1 MTLSFKKI
9 SGLCLGLFLLP
20 QLLAAQVF
28 ILPTQN
34 RSIYDPE
41 GQPKYF
47 AHTPGRDWMSGTFG
61 CVRSEGWQMHEGID
75 ILAVTHDKQGEPADD
90 VWAAADGTVSYINRK
105 AGLSNY
111 GNYIILKHQIE
122 GLEVL
127 TLYAHL
133 KSIRADLKPGMSV
146 KAKEVIALMGRT
158 SNTRQQI
165 TKDRAHLHFEINF
178 FVNDRFSQWHEKAM
192 PGQRNDHGDW
202 NGQNLIGIDP
212 LEVFKN
218 QQKEGSKFSLL
229 NYVRNQR
236 ELCRIVVRD
245 TNFPWLKRNLR
256 LIRRNPIAEKS
267 GIAGYEIAL
276 NFNGLPYQLIP
287 RADIEIPNKAKVQ
300 LLSVNAEEQSKNP
313 CRKLV
318 TKKGNTWELTNS
330 GQRLV
335 DMLTY

>member
-1 MTLSFKKI
+1 MSLFLKKTI
-9 SGLCLGLFLLP
+9 AFCLGLWLMP
-20 QLLAAQVF
+20 QFLAAQPF

-34 RSIYDPE
+34 RAFFDPE
-41 GQPKYF
+41 GPPKYF

-75 ILAVTHDKQGEPADD
+75 ILAVTHDKQGEPADE
-90 VWAAADGTVSYINRK
+90 VWAAADGVVVYQNRK
-105 AGLSNY
+105 PSLSNY

-133 KSIRADLKPGMSV
+133 KSIRSDLKIGSPV
-146 KAKEVIALMGRT
+146 KAKEVLAMMGRT

-178 FVNDRFSQWHEKAM
+178 FVNDRFTQWHEKAL

-212 LEVFKN
+212 VEVFKG
-218 QQKEGSKFSLL
+218 QQKEGAKFSLL

-256 LIRRNPIAEKS
+256 LIRRNPVAEKQ

-287 RADIEIPNKAKVQ
+287 RAEIEIPGKAKVQ

-318 TKKGNTWELTNS
+318 TKKGSQWELTNT
-330 GQRLV
+330 GQRVIDL
-335 DMLTY
+335 LTY

>member
-1 MTLSFKKI
+1 MSLSYKKI
-9 SGLCLGLFLLP
+9 ISLCFGLCLLP
-20 QLLAAQVF
+20 QLLAAQAF

-41 GQPKYF
+41 GQAKYF

-75 ILAVTHDKQGEPADD
+75 ILAVSHDKQGEPADD

-133 KSIRADLKPGMSV
+133 KSIRADLKPGMAV

>member
-1 MTLSFKKI
+1 MSLPFKKI
-9 SGLCLGLFLLP
+9 LVLCLGLLLLP
-20 QLLAAQVF
+20 QLLTAQAF

-41 GQPKYF
+41 GQAKYF

-133 KSIRADLKPGMSV
+133 KSIRADLKPGMAV

-267 GIAGYEIAL
+267 GIAGYEIAF

-287 RADIEIPNKAKVQ
+287 RADIEIPNKTKVQ